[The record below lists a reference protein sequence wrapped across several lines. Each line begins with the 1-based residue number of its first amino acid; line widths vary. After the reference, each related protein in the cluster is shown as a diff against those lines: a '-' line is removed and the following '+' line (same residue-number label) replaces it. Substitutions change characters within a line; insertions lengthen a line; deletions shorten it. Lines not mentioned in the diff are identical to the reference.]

1 LIAVF
6 CASGHL
12 PPYSWREE
20 KIYFAEL
27 WRLWLTV
34 TFYRYTLLTTPPAS
48 RGATRKFNSHRLS
61 HIGLTVTFCRC
72 TLFSFLDIDNL
83 P

>member
-1 LIAVF
+1 MVKEGRRKEEVPPPEKLKEDGCIVEGSAFLLLIAVF

-27 WRLWLTV
+27 WRL
-34 TFYRYTLLTTPPAS
+34 
-48 RGATRKFNSHRLS
+48 
-61 HIGLTVTFCRC
+61 
-72 TLFSFLDIDNL
+72 
-83 P
+83 